1 LLGSRNNNF
10 NKQILKNI
18 LIFFCITEEKKS
30 RESAMNPFGV
40 PSRKVKEIKIEDF
53 IV

>member
-1 LLGSRNNNF
+1 M
-10 NKQILKNI
+10 NKLFVFFDLK
-18 LIFFCITEEKKS
+18 EEKKP